1 MAEAGARGGKRRPWP
16 STLARATLIV
26 LLLPQLA
33 ALWILHRPAPTGLPA
48 GLVAALTDGLLG
60 DATVSVARAS
70 VDNRG
75 VFRLEGLRV
84 AHARHGLA
92 FEGDARVL
100 PPWQAWITGTFHEP
114 SLEARGRL
122 LELADGAVLAEDVLL
137 RAGDPDG
144 AWFDLAARAG
154 DLRLRLEARLHDF
167 LPAPTTSRSGQAAA
181 GLDWRRLRD
190 ELPRLRGDAELRLWM
205 GGWSAE
211 VALKGDGAP
220 GAGWR
225 LGAVEGRVTED
236 MNDLWGGLRVTGLG
250 HGELEAGL
258 IRAHATP
265 GRVSVALENG
275 RWGRLE
281 GVGGAALLRR
291 RVDRDSLD
299 LRLSAGDSRAQLR
312 LLDPRGPEGW
322 RVEGLNGA
330 LRAAEL
336 LRAPGVAEAL
346 RRAEIDLSGGVE
358 VGDVSV
364 GLADGVPAR
373 AEGWV
378 AVRDAGWKAIRPC
391 VIRPDRP
398 AAPLTGHAR
407 LDLAAGTFAATS
419 LDLAG
424 LVGSIEGGL
433 AAGAPY
439 EVRLASTDAHPVH
452 PGCLDSLLGAWWID
466 LWKRFDLSTSG
477 EYPHA
482 DVTVRGKWGADH
494 ADLVR
499 VTASLERFGFMGA
512 RFRRTDVRVTATP
525 RRTSVAIDRLVGELD
540 GATAGSAKGTVEW
553 DWSSGRTQPLIRAE
567 GDLHPLVALRLH
579 EDGPAQVARLR
590 GARFGE
596 PWLKVEI
603 TPEGASAI
611 ELRTRGMSEILGARL
626 GPLDLRMAG
635 DGGSNGTMRLGGSGQ
650 LAGGTVR
657 VDLSGDLGGRCEVRE
672 FRAEGIR
679 WALLPEALPLLFKD
693 PPADPPSAGILSGTF
708 KGTVD
713 LGAAPAFEGEGAFRF
728 SDPQLRRV
736 RLFGVLSQG
745 LDTLGLGFS
754 GYDLTDAT
762 GDFRIKDGRA
772 TLPRLVIG
780 GEDAELRLAGYVD
793 LKSGGLNLLGT
804 FELKDSPWGP
814 LGLLNPNRLITKVIK
829 IKVGGDLAQPETK
842 VRTGF

>member
-1 MAEAGARGGKRRPWP
+1 MAEAGARSGKRRPWP
-16 STLARATLIV
+16 STLARAALIL

-48 GLVAALTDGLLG
+48 GLVAALTDGLLD

-84 AHARHGLA
+84 AHAGHGLA

-100 PPWQAWITGTFHEP
+100 PPWQAWIAGRFYEP
-114 SLEARGRL
+114 ILQARGRL
-122 LELADGAVLAEDVLL
+122 LELADGAVIADDVLL

-144 AWFDLAARAG
+144 AWLDVAARAG
-154 DLRLRLEARLHDF
+154 DLRLRLEARLPD
-167 LPAPTTSRSGQAAA
+167 LTPSPTPPRAGQAAA
-181 GLDWRRLRD
+181 GLDWRRVRD
-190 ELPRLRGDAELRLWM
+190 ALPRLRGDAELRLWM

-211 VALKGDGAP
+211 VALKGESAP

-225 LGAVEGRVTED
+225 VGEVEGRITED
-236 MNDLWGGLRVTGLG
+236 LKDRWGGLRATGLG
-250 HGELEAGL
+250 HGDLEAGL
-258 IRAHATP
+258 IRAFGMP
-265 GRVSVALENG
+265 GTWSVVLENG

-281 GVGGAALLRR
+281 GVGGAARLRAR
-291 RVDRDSLD
+291 GDRGSLD
-299 LRLSAGDSRAQLR
+299 LRLSARDSRVRLR
-312 LLDPRGPEGW
+312 LVDPRGPEGW
-322 RVEGLNGA
+322 RVEGVGGA
-330 LRAAEL
+330 LRADEL

-358 VGDVSV
+358 LGDVSV
-364 GLADGVPAR
+364 GLVDGRPAR

-398 AAPLTGHAR
+398 ASPLTGHASV
-407 LDLAAGTFAATS
+407 DLAAGTFAATA

-439 EVRLASTDAHPVH
+439 EVRLASSEGHPVH

-477 EYPHA
+477 EHPHA
-482 DVTVRGKWGADH
+482 DVTVRGAWGADH

-525 RRTSVAIDRLVGELD
+525 ERTSVAIDRLVGELD
-540 GATAGSAKGTVEW
+540 GAPAGSAKGRVEW
-553 DWSSGRTQPLIRAE
+553 DWTSGKTQPLIRAE
-567 GDLHPLVALRLH
+567 GDLHPLVALRLL
-579 EDGPAQVARLR
+579 EDGAAQVARLR

-611 ELRTRGMSEILGARL
+611 ELRTRGASEILGTRL
-626 GPLDLRMAG
+626 GPVDLRMTG
-635 DGGSNGTMRLGGSGQ
+635 DGGADGAMRLGGSAQ
-650 LAGGTVR
+650 FAGGTVR
-657 VDLSGDLGGRCEVRE
+657 VDLSGELDGRCEVRE
-672 FRAEGIR
+672 FTAEGVR
-679 WALLPEALPLLFKD
+679 WALLPEALPFLFKD

-754 GYDLTDAT
+754 GYDLTEAK

-814 LGLLNPNRLITKVIK
+814 LGFLNPNRLITKVIK

>member
-1 MAEAGARGGKRRPWP
+1 MAREGARGGKRRPWP
-16 STLARATLIV
+16 STLARAALIL

-60 DATVSVARAS
+60 EATVSVARAS

-75 VFRLEGLRV
+75 VFRFEGLRV
-84 AHARHGLA
+84 AHARHGVA

-100 PPWQAWITGTFHEP
+100 PPWQAWIAGRFYEP

-122 LELADGAVLAEDVLL
+122 VELADGAVLAEDVLL

-154 DLRLRLEARLHDF
+154 DLRLRLETRRHEF
-167 LPAPTTSRSGQAAA
+167 PTSATPSQAEGGEA
-181 GLDWRRLRD
+181 GLDWRRLRR
-190 ELPRLRGDAELRLWM
+190 ELPRLKGDAELRLWTD
-205 GGWSAE
+205 GWSAE
-211 VALKGDGAP
+211 VALRGDGAA

-225 LGAVEGRVTED
+225 FGEVEGRITED
-236 MNDLWGGLRVTGLG
+236 MKDRWGGLRVTGLG
-250 HGELEAGL
+250 HGDVEAGL
-258 IRAHATP
+258 VRAEGIQ
-265 GRVSVALENG
+265 GRVSVTLENA

-281 GVGGAALLRR
+281 GVGGAALLCWRG
-291 RVDRDSLD
+291 DRGSLD
-299 LRLSAGDSRAQLR
+299 LRLSAGESRARLR

-322 RVEGLNGA
+322 RVEGAAGA

-358 VGDVSV
+358 FGDVSV
-364 GLADGVPAR
+364 GLVDGRPAR

-398 AAPLTGHAR
+398 AAALTGHAR
-407 LDLAAGTFAATS
+407 VDLPAGTFAATS

-439 EVRLASTDAHPVH
+439 EVRLASTDGQPVH
-452 PGCLDSLLGAWWID
+452 PGCLDSLLGDWWID
-466 LWKRFDLSTSG
+466 LWKRFDLSTTG
-477 EYPHA
+477 TYPHA
-482 DVTVRGKWGADH
+482 DVLVRGKWGALV
-494 ADLVR
+494 ADEVLVG
-499 VTASLERFGFMGA
+499 ASLERFGFMGA

-525 RRTSVAIDRLVGELD
+525 GRTSVAIDRLVGELD
-540 GATAGSAKGTVEW
+540 GAPAGSAKGAVEW
-553 DWSSGRTQPLIRAE
+553 DWTSGKTQPLIRAE

-579 EDGPAQVARLR
+579 EDGAAQVARLR

-611 ELRTRGMSEILGARL
+611 ELRTREVSEILGARL
-626 GPLDLRMAG
+626 GPLDLRMTGDAG
-635 DGGSNGTMRLGGSGQ
+635 ADGAMRLVGSGQ
-650 LAGGTVR
+650 MAGGTLR
-657 VDLSGDLGGRCEVRE
+657 VDLSGDLGGRCEVRA
-672 FRAEGIR
+672 FKAEGIR

-708 KGTVD
+708 EGTVD
-713 LGAAPAFEGEGAFRF
+713 LGATPAFEGEGAFRF

-814 LGLLNPNRLITKVIK
+814 LGFLNPNRLITKVIK
-829 IKVGGDLAQPETK
+829 IKVGGDLAQPVTK